1 MAGRK
6 KQGEAD
12 KPAGAPE
19 WMVTFSDCMTLLLT
33 FFVLLLS
40 FSSFDINVFRKLKS
54 IFSKSLSTVSTA
66 VEKDKDGFLSATQFR
81 YDYEVERG
89 SEKRTFTRG
98 KKNNLKKEEREDVD
112 FLNQKVF
119 YISSGRIF
127 WGNGTII
134 SFQGRKILSA
144 LASFLREAPSRV
156 VISENG
162 LTDENNNERFGLPR
176 AWTVMKYL
184 TKEQSLDKKQFSISA
199 ISTLTQENLKNIEL
213 SSPETKNKRLLEIV
227 LLERSIYN

>member
-6 KQGEAD
+6 KEVEPD
-12 KPAGAPE
+12 EPAGAPE

-33 FFVLLLS
+33 FFVLLLT
-40 FSSFDINVFRKLKS
+40 FSSFDVNVFRQWRS
-54 IFSKSLSTVSTA
+54 IFSKALSTVSTA
-66 VEKDKDGFLSATQFR
+66 VKKDKDGFLPATQFR
-81 YDYEVERG
+81 YDYEVEKG
-89 SEKRTFTRG
+89 SEKRTLARG
-98 KKNNLKKEEREDVD
+98 KDNNLKKEGREDAD

-119 YISSGRIF
+119 YISSSRIF

-134 SFQGRKILSA
+134 SLQGRKILST

-162 LTDENNNERFGLPR
+162 LTDEKSNEQLGLPR
-176 AWTVMKYL
+176 AWAAMKYL
-184 TKEQSLDKKQFSISA
+184 TEKHGLDKKQFSISA
-199 ISTLTQENLKNIEL
+199 MSTLTQENLKNIEL
-213 SSPETKNKRLLEIV
+213 SSPETKTERTLEIV